1 MEQKDGSA
9 LLHRMLARLA
19 RWFGPIEQG
28 KNRVGRMS

>member
-1 MEQKDGSA
+1 MEKKDVES